1 MRVAGTSYT
10 DSMVAQMNLL
20 AAQQYKLQQQAATG
34 QRIQAPSDDPAGMQQ
49 ALGLQAES
57 SNVSQYS
64 ENIAALQARS
74 NAGYSVLQ
82 QLQTISNRVG
92 EIATQVDG
100 TTADQ
105 AMQSY
110 AAEVTQLIQQA
121 AQLVNTKDNGQYLF
135 GGTASG
141 QQPFTVTTD
150 ANGNVTAVTYQG
162 NTSVAQSQIADNAT
176 VSADVP
182 GENTSGSGPR
192 GLVAD
197 SRYGA
202 DFFNHLISL
211 QNDLLAGNRNAVS
224 TVDNQAFLKD
234 EDNIAYQVA
243 NYGAVQAQLSTA
255 ASLASTRTTGLS
267 QDINTVAGADLATT
281 LSQLSQANTAYT
293 AALQSASTLL
303 QLKQSLL
310 AYLP

>member
-20 AAQQYKLQQQAATG
+20 AAQQYKLQQRASTG

-49 ALGLQAES
+49 TLGLQAES
-57 SNVSQYS
+57 SNVSQYA
-64 ENIAALQARS
+64 ENIATLQARS
-74 NAGYSVLQ
+74 NAGYAVLQ

-121 AQLVNTKDNGQYLF
+121 AQLMNTKNNGQYLF

-141 QQPFTVTTD
+141 QQPFTVATD
-150 ANGNVTAVTYQG
+150 ANGNVTGVTYQG
-162 NTSVAQSQIADNAT
+162 NTSVAQSQIADNT
-176 VSADVP
+176 TISVDVP
-182 GENTSGSGPR
+182 GENTTGSGPR
-192 GLVAD
+192 GLISD

-234 EDNIAYQVA
+234 EDNLAYQVA
-243 NYGAVQAQLSTA
+243 NYGAVQAQLNTA
-255 ASLASTRTTGLS
+255 ASLASTRATGLS

-281 LSQLSQANTAYT
+281 LSQLSQANTAYQ
-293 AALQSASTLL
+293 AALQSASSLL